1 MLIACKVC
9 EGKGR
14 KRKNKVYMNL
24 LLMKNKSEMAAL
36 MEKRNFKRIQ
46 TKIDARFFYGN
57 LFYSGTVLNV
67 SENGMFINTKRF
79 LPLDSMFVVIVRSN
93 HNYFKV
99 IAKVKRSQKSND
111 ISNGVGVEL
120 LSPSSDYLKFINNLV
135 TACQ

>member
-1 MLIACKVC
+1 MKH
-9 EGKGR
+9 
-14 KRKNKVYMNL
+14 KR
-24 LLMKNKSEMAAL
+24 EMAVL

-46 TKIDARFFYGN
+46 IKIDARFFYGN

-79 LPLDSMFVVIVRSN
+79 LPIDSMFVVIVRSN

-120 LSPSSDYLKFINNLV
+120 LSPSTDYLKFINNLV
-135 TACQ
+135 TSFQ